1 MEDIK
6 EQVEWLESIKINQLN
21 NRALTIASKLARTIR
36 RENGVT
42 VKLQDQAIALRL
54 AEQVESINSDEVR
67 LLFRQF
73 LEEALG
79 VNQTDSNIVNEA
91 TAEIQ
96 SQRSKAH

>member
-1 MEDIK
+1 MKDIQ

-21 NRALTIASKLARTIR
+21 NRALTIAFKLARTIR

-42 VKLQDQAIALRL
+42 VRLQDEAIALRL
-54 AEQVESINSDEVR
+54 AEQVESINSYEVR

-79 VNQTDSNIVNEA
+79 VNQPASNKTDDPS
-91 TAEIQ
+91 AEVQ
-96 SQRSKAH
+96 LQRAKVQ